1 MILQKWG
8 VGGAYIKFNAE
19 YRSAFRNT
27 IFLGIIFV
35 AKNTTNLI
43 L

>member
-1 MILQKWG
+1 MQKWG
-8 VGGAYIKFNAE
+8 VGGAYIKFNVE
-19 YRSAFRNT
+19 YRSAYRNT

-35 AKNTTNLI
+35 AKSITNLI